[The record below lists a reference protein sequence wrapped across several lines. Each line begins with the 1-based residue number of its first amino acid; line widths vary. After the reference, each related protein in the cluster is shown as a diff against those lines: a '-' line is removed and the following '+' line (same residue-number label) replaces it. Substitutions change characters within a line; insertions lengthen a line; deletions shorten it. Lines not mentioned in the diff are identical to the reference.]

1 MAQINV
7 DPPSPANKVYRCK
20 QGTNTSDRN
29 VHIDSNRVHIPK
41 HKRTVAAFA
50 IPYLPSSLA
59 SHTLCKTNVG
69 RLGKK

>member
-1 MAQINV
+1 MAQTNA
-7 DPPSPANKVYRCK
+7 DPPSPADKVYSCK
-20 QGTNTSDRN
+20 QDTNTSN
-29 VHIDSNRVHIPK
+29 SNAHIDNNRVHIPK

-59 SHTLCKTNVG
+59 SHTLCKINVG